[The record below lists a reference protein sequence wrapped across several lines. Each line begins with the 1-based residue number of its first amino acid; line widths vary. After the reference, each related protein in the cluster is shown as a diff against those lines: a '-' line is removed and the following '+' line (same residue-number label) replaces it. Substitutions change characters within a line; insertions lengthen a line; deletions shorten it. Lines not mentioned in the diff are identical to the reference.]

1 MEIRWAS
8 PVELWSVI
16 PFLFVALPFITI
28 QAYIDAVFFFF
39 VAAMIFPHA
48 HKEID
53 IYSYGFPPGTKRAM
67 LLPLSNILPPC
78 LLISSPWSHS
88 TTSSRT
94 TFTKSSNPIKV
105 PVNSLWEVSII
116 QIDWL
121 TVLSIISSGKIS
133 GMDMA
138 FFRLSLC
145 SNTLKLTYTS
155 ACSCFPFLPTPLRWL
170 KKENFCRVRQGPQR
184 Y

>member
-1 MEIRWAS
+1 M
-8 PVELWSVI
+8 
-16 PFLFVALPFITI
+16 LF
-28 QAYIDAVFFFF
+28 FFFF

-67 LLPLSNILPPC
+67 LLPLSSILPPC

-133 GMDMA
+133 GMAIA
-138 FFRLSLC
+138 FFRLSFC

-155 ACSCFPFLPTPLRWL
+155 ACSCFPFLPPPPLIEKRKFLQSSTGTTTLLVRWEGNASVQ
-170 KKENFCRVRQGPQR
+170 KGKSMD
-184 Y
+184 